1 METVFLISEVK
12 QRVGVFKTIIT
23 YVDEVILQLS
33 GIISQFFQQLLRT
46 DRGVTLKDL
55 SGQKMYD

>member
-23 YVDEVILQLS
+23 YVDEVILELS

-55 SGQKMYD
+55 SVQKMYD

>member
-1 METVFLISEVK
+1 METVFLISEVQ

-23 YVDEVILQLS
+23 YVDEVILQL
-33 GIISQFFQQLLRT
+33 ISQFLQQLLRT

-55 SGQKMYD
+55 SVQKMYD